1 MNKNLRK
8 WLVAKV
14 KNTFNIFGWVKLAL
28 VNYDKKPPIY
38 EKMNNKG
45 LKVHI
50 GSGEINIQG
59 WINIDARDFAHV
71 HIIDKEINLAE
82 FTDNSIQEIYLC
94 HILEHVSFAELEKI
108 LKLIYLKLQVG
119 GLVRLSVPDFDKILS
134 IYHAEDNNIDRV
146 KHILMGGQDYEFN
159 FHKSVYTK
167 TFLSKTLMKNR
178 FIDVSEWDTLS
189 DFGVSLG
196 DWSNGQVK
204 TKNGKMLVSLNLK
217 AIKGV

>member
-59 WINIDARDFAHV
+59 WINICLLYTSPSPRD
-71 HIIDKEINLAE
+71 
-82 FTDNSIQEIYLC
+82 S
-94 HILEHVSFAELEKI
+94 
-108 LKLIYLKLQVG
+108 
-119 GLVRLSVPDFDKILS
+119 
-134 IYHAEDNNIDRV
+134 
-146 KHILMGGQDYEFN
+146 
-159 FHKSVYTK
+159 
-167 TFLSKTLMKNR
+167 
-178 FIDVSEWDTLS
+178 
-189 DFGVSLG
+189 
-196 DWSNGQVK
+196 
-204 TKNGKMLVSLNLK
+204 
-217 AIKGV
+217 